1 MAKDPPASALE
12 AQLLSPRLQP
22 PRNSRRKTRLK
33 SGKSKMV
40 ASKRKQDKENQDS
53 VEPVIEQMRYL
64 QAVISRIFGVSIL
77 YACLF
82 ISYTFRQDTS
92 YFSMVYEDSWAH
104 GLKPHYW
111 QVCLYSQYLLDL
123 NLLNHVGAPV
133 VGPLL
138 LFQWSWWWCFM

>member
-53 VEPVIEQMRYL
+53 VELVIEQMRYL

-92 YFSMVYEDSWAH
+92 YFSMVYEDSWTH
-104 GLKPHYW
+104 GLKPHY
-111 QVCLYSQYLLDL
+111 
-123 NLLNHVGAPV
+123 
-133 VGPLL
+133 
-138 LFQWSWWWCFM
+138 